1 MCQEESNNEKIKCV
15 ENEGSAVLVQVNRFA
30 LEDDFEQRSGGEEAS
45 NENLKRKKNS
55 KYRECQPPRLQESF
69 KN

>member
-1 MCQEESNNEKIKCV
+1 MCREESNNKKIRCV
-15 ENEGSAVLVQVNRFA
+15 ENEGSAVFVQVNRFA
-30 LEDDFEQRSGGEEAS
+30 LEDDFEQRSDGEEAS

-55 KYRECQPPRLQESF
+55 KYREFQPPRLQGSF